1 MIDDTPK
8 LKKHQV
14 QCMFRG
20 FDTPNSSMAKKSPGL
35 EDLPDEILLK
45 ILSYLRL
52 EVVEKFSKFSKR
64 WYQLSIDESLWKCIN
79 IWGRDKEPGVPAE
92 LIYRALCLG
101 TKFLSLSD
109 CLIVFKKSPEEYQ
122 VENKLKYLNL
132 DSCTAVFGS
141 SKCAFEEMFTNC
153 KSLEKLTLVA
163 AKDWNFSPQTIE
175 KLVSQNSKTLT
186 VLGMYALSS
195 YVG

>member
-1 MIDDTPK
+1 MW
-8 LKKHQV
+8 
-14 QCMFRG
+14 
-20 FDTPNSSMAKKSPGL
+20 
-35 EDLPDEILLK
+35 LLK

-79 IWGRDKEPGVPAE
+79 MWGQDKEPGVPAE

-101 TKFLSLSD
+101 TKFLSLSH
-109 CLIVFKKSPEEYQ
+109 CEIVFKKSPEEYQ

-186 VLGMYALSS
+186 VLGMNEFQEVPS
-195 YVG
+195 